1 MGTTGGQETTA
12 PERHRA
18 HGARPICQHP
28 GATPYCERGDQPFA
42 TKAPAGKDSFEGQR
56 CTSAPSALRRQR
68 IPGVEA
74 VSRRNLGGRVNSEFP
89 HLQAFSRAVAPLSS
103 EERITWIRQER
114 WIQYPRA
121 KRILE
126 RLVDLIDYPP
136 HDRMPCL
143 VIYGATGMGKTRIVQ
158 KFLRDNRAH
167 FDRKLGRTRVPV
179 VSIQMPPAPVERD
192 LYEEIL
198 VAMCGVFAYG
208 TSVTTLRH
216 RIRALARQL
225 EVRLLIIDEIH
236 SLLAGTFRE
245 QRIILNAIRFL
256 ANDLQIPLVCL
267 GTEEANRAL
276 MTDQQL
282 ADRFAAA
289 ELPAWENDAAFEQ
302 LLLSFESVL
311 PLRRPSEF
319 RDPKTHQRILSLTEG
334 VLGRICRLME
344 MAAIE
349 AIRSGEERITLSL
362 LKDDLVTESLV
373 SIADRRTRRFS

>member
-1 MGTTGGQETTA
+1 M
-12 PERHRA
+12 
-18 HGARPICQHP
+18 GARVSA
-28 GATPYCERGDQPFA
+28 GAT
-42 TKAPAGKDSFEGQR
+42 
-56 CTSAPSALRRQR
+56 
-68 IPGVEA
+68 
-74 VSRRNLGGRVNSEFP
+74 EFP
-89 HLQAFSRAVAPLSS
+89 HLHPSQHEIAQSS
-103 EERITWIRQER
+103 DDERIAWIRQER

-121 KRILE
+121 KRILQ
-126 RLVDLIDYPP
+126 RLADLIDYPP
-136 HDRMPCL
+136 RDRMPCL
-143 VIYGATGMGKTRIVQ
+143 VIYGGTGMGKTRVVQ

-167 FDRKLGRTRVPV
+167 FDKKLGRTRIPV

-198 VAMCGVFAYG
+198 VGMGGVFSYG

-225 EVRLLIIDEIH
+225 EVRMLIIDEIH

-311 PLRRPSEF
+311 PLRRPSDF
-319 RDPKTHQRILSLTEG
+319 RDPRIHQRILSLTEG

-344 MAAIE
+344 AAAIE
-349 AIRSGEERITLSL
+349 AIRSGDERISLNL
-362 LKDDLVTESLV
+362 LKDDFVTESLV
-373 SIADRRTRRFS
+373 SIADRRARRFSG